1 MMKLNALVIGYG
13 NPGRKD
19 DGLGPALAE
28 AVTARG
34 LPGVSVEQNYQLMVE
49 DAARVAE
56 HDIVV
61 FADAHRT
68 CDEPFC
74 LIEVE
79 PDPEPTFSTHSV
91 SPGAVLS
98 LAREHFGAKAKA
110 YVLGIRGY
118 DFESFEEGLTDRARI
133 NLDQAIEFI
142 GPFLEERGGRDD

>member
-1 MMKLNALVIGYG
+1 MPDQRALVIGYG

-28 AVTARG
+28 AVTARN
-34 LPGVSVEQNYQLMVE
+34 LKGVSVEQNYQLMVE

-56 HDIVV
+56 HDLVV
-61 FADAHRT
+61 FADAHRS
-68 CDEPFC
+68 CDPPFT
-74 LIEVE
+74 LYEVE
-79 PDPEPTFSTHSV
+79 PDPEPTFTTHSV

-118 DFESFEEGLTDRARI
+118 DLESFEEGLTDRARA
-133 NLDQAIEFI
+133 NLEQAIEFI
-142 GPFLEERGGRDD
+142 GPFLEEGEGRDV

>member
-1 MMKLNALVIGYG
+1 MKLNALVIGYG

-28 AVTARG
+28 AVTASN
-34 LPGVSVEQNYQLMVE
+34 LAGVSVEQNYQLMVE
-49 DAARVAE
+49 DAAAVAE
-56 HDIVV
+56 HDLVV

-68 CDEPFC
+68 CAEPFI
-74 LIEVE
+74 LTELE

-98 LAREHFGAKAKA
+98 LAREHFGAKARA

-118 DFESFEEGLTDRARI
+118 DFESFEEGLTDRARA
-133 NLDQAIEFI
+133 NLDQAIAFI
-142 GPFLEERGGRDD
+142 GPFLEERGTK